1 MHSWGTLGAWSKT
14 NERSNSLKLSITTHR
29 IIFALESVLVLL
41 PITVIAFIGG
51 SYLLLI
57 MLGQEL
63 FSVPVK
69 ALGISVTTV
78 IGMVG
83 LIALWVLVVQ
93 ALSQFQLLGRKT
105 EKRIR
110 RWLAGIAPLCAF
122 SLFATRSRSG
132 RERRFVVG
140 VIADS
145 NLRRGGYGL
154 K

>member
-1 MHSWGTLGAWSKT
+1 M
-14 NERSNSLKLSITTHR
+14 KLSITTHR

-110 RWLAGIAPLCAF
+110 
-122 SLFATRSRSG
+122 
-132 RERRFVVG
+132 
-140 VIADS
+140 
-145 NLRRGGYGL
+145 
-154 K
+154 